1 MDIIILHKNL
11 RLEDNSALFYGS
23 LNQNYKIIYVYDS
36 HYWSVDGRSP
46 RQFSFLIDCLKEV
59 QLNLKKL
66 NSSIEIFEGSYQDL
80 SAFIEKN
87 YPGIEVI
94 DFR

>member
-46 RQFSFLIDCLKEV
+46 RQFSFLLDCLKEV
-59 QLNLKKL
+59 QSNLKEL
-66 NSSIEIFEGSYQDL
+66 GSSLEIFEGSYQDL
-80 SAFIEKN
+80 SAFI
-87 YPGIEVI
+87 
-94 DFR
+94 